1 MQLMHMLALFGLIGV
16 EHTQH
21 KLGSEGNGSQRAHQ
35 VERIYILH
43 SVLLVRIIHGWLLR
57 K

>member
-21 KLGSEGNGSQRAHQ
+21 KLDSEGNRSKHAHSM
-35 VERIYILH
+35 ERIYVLY
-43 SVLLVRIIHGWLLR
+43 SVLLVRVIHG
-57 K
+57 